1 MLYELDSSQ
10 SQVHCKS
17 VTELLDINIT
27 QEDSSQ
33 AVGKALQNLWY
44 AMHGKQI
51 LIKS

>member
-1 MLYELDSSQ
+1 MLSELDSSQ

-33 AVGKALQNLWY
+33 AVGVRLSRISGMPW
-44 AMHGKQI
+44 
-51 LIKS
+51 